1 MTMKSGSLEY
11 WRNYF
16 RTANSDI
23 FDIIHHAIMVAVF
36 DCPKEFRSRRDG
48 IAERLFSSRWTRCV
62 GCDRLDLM
70 VSGDDEGDGGCK
82 SGFDPEA
89 TELEAGASKESKV
102 NSSRDDHEE
111 MNRKQV
117 SNFSFGEAEALTDEI
132 EEESL
137 MVGEVLRIK
146 EILHNSKE
154 EPDSVLFESLRR
166 LQLLAL
172 TVDLLKGTEIGKA
185 VNPLRKHGS
194 KEIRQLARTL
204 IDGWKA
210 MVDEWVKSTTAIPT
224 SVEGTPDSV
233 NPSVVDEEEGLPSPP
248 LDEMAFLAAPPGSM
262 EFSQFFDGVD
272 DEGNFQQSGEF
283 IKTRERIR
291 KTTMDSQNVVKR
303 KPQASIEAKE
313 SKCHQTKNNEVAM
326 RQSKPVCTDS
336 SLGRPPKS
344 RLQQKNNTGLKMQ
357 QKQETSAIPKR
368 PLLAQQ
374 DKFKCSDD
382 VSVQAKL
389 EATKRKLQESYQQ
402 AENAK
407 KQRTIQVMELH
418 DLPRQG
424 NGQRNP
430 PFKFGKAQG
439 RR

>member
-1 MTMKSGSLEY
+1 MKSDSLEY

-23 FDIIHHAIMVAVF
+23 FDIIHHAIMVAVS
-36 DCPKEFRSRRDG
+36 DCPKQFRLRRDG
-48 IAERLFSSRWTRCV
+48 IAEHLFSSRWTRCV
-62 GCDRLDLM
+62 GCDRLELA

-82 SGFDPEA
+82 TGFDREA

-102 NSSRDDHEE
+102 NSGRDDHEE

-137 MVGEVLRIK
+137 MAGEVLRIK

-204 IDGWKA
+204 IVGWKA
-210 MVDEWVKSTTAIPT
+210 MVDEWVKSTAAITT
-224 SVEGTPDSV
+224 SAEGTPDSV

-248 LDEMAFLAAPPGSM
+248 LDEMALLAAPPGPM

-283 IKTRERIR
+283 IKTHEHIR
-291 KTTMDSQNVVKR
+291 KPMDSQNIVKR
-303 KPQASIEAKE
+303 KPQASSESKE

-336 SLGRPPKS
+336 GLGRPPKS
-344 RLQQKNNTGLKMQ
+344 RLQQK
-357 QKQETSAIPKR
+357 QETSAIPKR
-368 PLLAQQ
+368 SLVAQQ

-389 EATKRKLQESYQQ
+389 EATKRKLHESYQQ

-424 NGQRNP
+424 NGHRNP
-430 PFKFGKAQG
+430 PFKLGKAQG